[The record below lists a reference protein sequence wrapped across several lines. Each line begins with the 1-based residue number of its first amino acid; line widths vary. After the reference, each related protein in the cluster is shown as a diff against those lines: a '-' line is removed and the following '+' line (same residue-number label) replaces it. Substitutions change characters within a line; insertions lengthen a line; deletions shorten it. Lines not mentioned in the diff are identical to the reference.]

1 VQIGF
6 AQTNDYLDISKLVE
20 AGTKS
25 KAAAEYMSL
34 IANAEK
40 TLLKQLNGDTAKKT
54 FFINVYNGFT
64 NISLEKIQHSIKIEA
79 RSLSEQFTIAGTN

>member
-34 IANAEK
+34 IANADEK
-40 TLLKQLNGDTAKKT
+40 
-54 FFINVYNGFT
+54 
-64 NISLEKIQHSIKIEA
+64 H
-79 RSLSEQFTIAGTN
+79 SLSNLMVTPQKKRFLLMFTMVLRIYL